1 MVIRGSPESGRRA
14 GTASIL
20 PDAIRGFPES
30 GRRAEALGGHWLG
43 VCSLTRH
50 SRFATT
56 LMRRLTI
63 STNILRS
70 GGKMMMDDGGAG
82 EEGLHAIRDVPR
94 LDPVCMLA

>member
-1 MVIRGSPESGRRA
+1 VVTRGSPESGRRA

-20 PDAIRGFPES
+20 LGAIRGSPES

-56 LMRRLTI
+56 WMRSLI
-63 STNILRS
+63 N
-70 GGKMMMDDGGAG
+70 
-82 EEGLHAIRDVPR
+82 
-94 LDPVCMLA
+94 